1 MRLSTGID
9 TIDRTLGGGL
19 QPGSIVALL
28 APPEAQSLPV
38 LCAHTGLRPTHYFTT
53 LRTVDSVQRQL
64 AQQDLDPKLR
74 RVEHVDLDDALATI
88 DAGLEQLEDGDD
100 VVVDVVDPLERTASM
115 AAYLDLLNALSRR
128 LAETGGVGMLHCL
141 ESGREAESPNRE
153 LTLSVADHV
162 WRLEPR
168 REGARSLTYYL
179 EIPKAN
185 GLPLDENDRVQELD
199 VGSSVQVDRTRDY

>member
-64 AQQDLDPKLR
+64 AQQDLDPKP
-74 RVEHVDLDDALATI
+74 
-88 DAGLEQLEDGDD
+88 G
-100 VVVDVVDPLERTASM
+100 
-115 AAYLDLLNALSRR
+115 
-128 LAETGGVGMLHCL
+128 
-141 ESGREAESPNRE
+141 
-153 LTLSVADHV
+153 
-162 WRLEPR
+162 
-168 REGARSLTYYL
+168 
-179 EIPKAN
+179 
-185 GLPLDENDRVQELD
+185 
-199 VGSSVQVDRTRDY
+199 GSSTSTWTTRSRPSTPGSNSSRTVTTSSST